1 MTIIYLI
8 LTTERCVKMKNMY
21 LKFGFTLA
29 EVLITL
35 GIIGIVAAI
44 TIPGLINTN
53 KAHKLRAQFLKT
65 FSTLQQA
72 FKLMENDD
80 ISMDPNT
87 YERREFCE
95 NILPKYLTGATICGN
110 SKSAPCYNTT
120 SGKPYKTLTGSNVR
134 SIYLDDGQ
142 VLLKDGTLLM
152 CEYNGHAFETW
163 ISADING
170 YNTPPNIWGYD
181 LFTFHFVDG
190 ELRAMGDLK
199 TQYEAEKDSNCDIN
213 GKSNLN
219 GITCALKA
227 KNDPEYFKRIIK
239 MH

>member
-53 KAHKLRAQFLKT
+53 KAHKLHAQFLKT

-87 YERREFCE
+87 YGRREFCD
-95 NILPKYLTGATICGN
+95 NILSKYLTGATICGN
-110 SKSAPCYNTT
+110 SNSAPCYKING
-120 SGKPYKTLTGSNVR
+120 GKPYKTLSGKNIST
-134 SIYLDDGQ
+134 IYLDDGQ

-152 CEYNGHAFETW
+152 CESSGHAWETW

-170 YNTPPNIWGYD
+170 YNTPPNIWG
-181 LFTFHFVDG
+181 
-190 ELRAMGDLK
+190 
-199 TQYEAEKDSNCDIN
+199 
-213 GKSNLN
+213 
-219 GITCALKA
+219 
-227 KNDPEYFKRIIK
+227 
-239 MH
+239 

>member
-1 MTIIYLI
+1 
-8 LTTERCVKMKNMY
+8 MKNVY
-21 LKFGFTLA
+21 VKIGFTLA

-80 ISMDPNT
+80 ISMDPST
-87 YERREFCE
+87 YVRNEFC
-95 NILPKYLTGATICGN
+95 NTLSRYLTGSTRCGN

-120 SGKPYKTLTGSNVR
+120 SGKPYKALTGSNVS

-142 VLLKDGTLLM
+142 ILLKDGTLLM
-152 CEYNGHAFETW
+152 FEYSGHALETW

-199 TQYEAEKDSNCDIN
+199 TQYEAQKDSYCDIN
-213 GKSNLN
+213 KKSSYN
-219 GITCALKA
+219 GLTCALKA
-227 KNDPEYFKRIIK
+227 KNDPEYFKRIVK